1 VCDQAHGKKFA
12 FTQSGRDTVIDDL
25 AVTRYPVGRYTFADP
40 SVQNG
45 FLYFYSVTA
54 FDSTGRGALV
64 AEQEGRQAAVEAD
77 GVVPQGAGTQTASSG
92 RPFVVPN
99 PYRGR
104 ADWDLHPNAADPTGT
119 HVDFMSLPAD
129 WQQIRIYTVSGDLVQ
144 IIHPGDLQ
152 PNGHPQSEVTGDG
165 QASWNLVSRNG
176 QDVVSGIYL
185 FSVES
190 PGSGTRQGKFTV
202 IR

>member
-1 VCDQAHGKKFA
+1 TVLED
-12 FTQSGRDTVIDDL
+12 FT
-25 AVTRYPVGRYTFADP
+25 VTRFPVGRYTFSDP

-54 FDSTGRGALV
+54 FDSTGRGTLV
-64 AEQEGRQAAVEAD
+64 TEQEGRQAAVEAD
-77 GVVPQGAGTQTASSG
+77 GVVPQGAGTTTTASSSK
-92 RPFVVPN
+92 PYVVPN

-119 HVDFMSLPAD
+119 HVDFLSLPTD
-129 WQQIRIYTVSGDLVQ
+129 WKQIRIYTVSGDLVQ
-144 IIHPGDLQ
+144 IIHPDDLQ
-152 PNGHPQSEVTGDG
+152 PNGHPQREVPDDG
-165 QASWNLVSRNG
+165 QATWNLVSRNG

-190 PGSGTRQGKFTV
+190 GSAGTKQGKFTV